1 MISEEQSKQIKQQL
15 AEQINSTFP
24 EEKKQ
29 SALEQIISMDAEEL
43 EKFLIQNNLIKD
55 ENSQNSCIFCSIIKG
70 KIPTNKIAENPEAI
84 ATLEITP
91 ISKAHSIIIPKQHT
105 KDAPKK
111 AIELAQEISKKI
123 KQIFNPKEIKIYTS
137 KIFEHEIIN
146 VLPVY
151 KDENSESKREKA
163 NQAELKEIQRKLK
176 TAKIS
181 EQEKPKIKQQET
193 ISDKTYWLPKRK
205 P

>member
-1 MISEEQSKQIKQQL
+1 MLSEEQSKQIKQQL
-15 AEQINSTFP
+15 AEQINSTFS
-24 EEKKQ
+24 EDKKQ
-29 SALEQIISMDAEEL
+29 SALEQITSMDAEEL

-123 KQIFNPKEIKIYTS
+123 KQTFNPKEIKIYTS

-176 TAKIS
+176 IAKIS

-193 ISDKTYWLPKRK
+193 ISDKTHWLPKRK